1 MVQWADMIH
10 TGIAGWV
17 ARQRDADRRW
27 IAAPDHTWEGVG
39 EIELD
44 PADDHCLW
52 AKRGSGILLSSRDG
66 KTADLFSRAELG
78 SCELYLEFCIP
89 VKSNSGVYLLGQ
101 YEIQIVDSYG
111 LPDDELKYGSC
122 GGIYARWIAETRT
135 PYDGH
140 PPRTNA
146 ALPAG
151 EWQTLEVVFRA
162 PRFDDAGR
170 KVANAR
176 FERVALND
184 VLIHENVECT
194 GPTRGALSEVDLP
207 RGPLRLQGDHGP
219 VAYRDIR
226 MRTIFE

>member
-1 MVQWADMIH
+1 M
-10 TGIAGWV
+10 
-17 ARQRDADRRW
+17 
-27 IAAPDHTWEGVG
+27 
-39 EIELD
+39 
-44 PADDHCLW
+44 
-52 AKRGSGILLSSRDG
+52 
-66 KTADLFSRAELG
+66 
-78 SCELYLEFCIP
+78 
-89 VKSNSGVYLLGQ
+89 KSNSGVYLLGQ

-111 LPDDELKYGSC
+111 LPDDELAYGSC
-122 GGIYARWIAETRT
+122 GGIYARWIAETQT

-151 EWQTLEVVFRA
+151 EWQTLDVVFRA
-162 PRFDDAGR
+162 PRFDGSGR

-194 GPTRGALSEVDLP
+194 GPTRGAWSDVDLP
-207 RGPLRLQGDHGP
+207 RGALRLQGDHGP

-226 MRTIFE
+226 MRTLFD